1 VPRARRRPGC
11 TCGHASS
18 VGPANSL
25 SAVRVRGWRAVV
37 KNVGVRPP
45 NDGQAAADDARPRP
59 PENASYP
66 SGGARR
72 ACRSPAPRARSA
84 PPSAATSPSP
94 SKHAGENAAS
104 PRISAGL
111 PPTLGFGACQSS
123 SWARRR
129 VVARGGGPSMAD
141 AGAFGTGAGEADY
154 AESTDKLENF
164 FNSFEDEDI
173 HGQVGRSVRLGS
185 GSEPGQGRGSGLGIG
200 SRWCVRSWP
209 RHTQCTR

>member
-1 VPRARRRPGC
+1 MSAFGRPMTGRRPRMIRGSRAPHDRQKMNALPAYLPHPAAVHVVRVDPQRLVHAPHPHLPPLRRR
-11 TCGHASS
+11 
-18 VGPANSL
+18 L
-25 SAVRVRGWRAVV
+25 
-37 KNVGVRPP
+37 
-45 NDGQAAADDARPRP
+45 
-59 PENASYP
+59 
-66 SGGARR
+66 
-72 ACRSPAPRARSA
+72 RSA
-84 PPSAATSPSP
+84 RGKTRLPS
-94 SKHAGENAAS
+94 
-104 PRISAGL
+104 RISAGL